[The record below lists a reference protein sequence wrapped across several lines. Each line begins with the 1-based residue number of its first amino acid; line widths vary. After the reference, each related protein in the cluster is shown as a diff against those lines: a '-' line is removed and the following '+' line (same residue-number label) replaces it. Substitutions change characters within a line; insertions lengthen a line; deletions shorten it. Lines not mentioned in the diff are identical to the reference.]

1 MDDNILSIKVLTKEQ
16 LLARR
21 EAILAL
27 LGMTHKEF
35 TQKSMHQ
42 GLEGTEWDY
51 EAEMDMIDFLLG
63 DDDEQE

>member
-27 LGMTHKEF
+27 LGLTYKEWVAIEMNDAF
-35 TQKSMHQ
+35 Q
-42 GLEGTEWDY
+42 GSQWDY
-51 EAEMDMIDFLLG
+51 EGEMDSIDFLLG
-63 DDDEQE
+63 DQDD